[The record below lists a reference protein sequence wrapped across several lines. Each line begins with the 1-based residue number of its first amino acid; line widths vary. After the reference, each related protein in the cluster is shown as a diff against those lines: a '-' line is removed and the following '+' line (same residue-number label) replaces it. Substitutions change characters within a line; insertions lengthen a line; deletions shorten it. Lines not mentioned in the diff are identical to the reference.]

1 MSIMNYISYSS
12 MINVLKNA
20 KLLAVAY
27 ETRYGMCRVVSEKAQ
42 EVGDSNV
49 QTDDRPRVPSALAIR

>member
-1 MSIMNYISYSS
+1 

-27 ETRYGMCRVVSEKAQ
+27 ETRYGMRRVVSEEAQ

-49 QTDDRPRVPSALAIR
+49 